1 MCPGFGIIN
10 NRVIAINSRVESP
23 RRLLTLELRI
33 EFITHIVCRIL
44 IVGHVLQPVY
54 VVGVGVAA
62 LSIGGWG
69 GGEDTWTLLLDCLL
83 GRLPVNIMNPG
94 SASYLMNGQRDRV
107 YLLFAM
113 QFAIL
118 FIETYPQLSMSK
130 MVGVRHEVDPQD
142 ARFQIILVLHDAMGS
157 NMRMTSLWKI
167 FLYLQIKWKYCC
179 HFLFSTH
186 KFPIFGASIRTSST
200 RTSLYELIWKAKT
213 KRHCCGNL
221 FLFHSSFNY
230 FTFVAFLSMSSPF
243 QPLPPC
249 PGDFAQLHFAD
260 KCANGKCIW
269 DWQIVKAVYS
279 VRMTHS
285 AFVMPEHERRKEQ
298 GHRQELS
305 RRIRERRII
314 KPPSGINSTQLNSTY
329 WLTD

>member
-118 FIETYPQLSMSK
+118 SLKPTLNFPWAKWLAFATKWIPRTLVSRSFSCFM
-130 MVGVRHEVDPQD
+130 MRW
-142 ARFQIILVLHDAMGS
+142 ARICEWPACERYFYICKLNGNIVAIS
-157 NMRMTSLWKI
+157 FFRRIN
-167 FLYLQIKWKYCC
+167 
-179 HFLFSTH
+179 
-186 KFPIFGASIRTSST
+186 FPS
-200 RTSLYELIWKAKT
+200 
-213 KRHCCGNL
+213 
-221 FLFHSSFNY
+221 
-230 FTFVAFLSMSSPF
+230 
-243 QPLPPC
+243 
-249 PGDFAQLHFAD
+249 
-260 KCANGKCIW
+260 
-269 DWQIVKAVYS
+269 S
-279 VRMTHS
+279 VR
-285 AFVMPEHERRKEQ
+285 PLEP
-298 GHRQELS
+298 L
-305 RRIRERRII
+305 
-314 KPPSGINSTQLNSTY
+314 QLACPCMN
-329 WLTD
+329 